1 MNANLISKITGE
13 EFYIM
18 KLIIRLIGIDSDV
31 IKPSETVTY
40 RDGEYNKISITSKCT
55 HNVSKNVFK
64 DYKDDIAIIDIFG
77 SFKNAELNIKSDLIN
92 LYKNY
97 QFTIEIADKWIF
109 KINANLIDTEQISA
123 TIDNKLI
130 TIKDMFNKI
139 KSIGLVDKNV
149 FKSDTVTLGDYKIN
163 VLFNSDDVN
172 VDLTEVVY
180 TGIRRMYSDGMTKI
194 RPMLS
199 NE

>member
-1 MNANLISKITGE
+1 M
-13 EFYIM
+13 
-18 KLIIRLIGIDSDV
+18 
-31 IKPSETVTY
+31 
-40 RDGEYNKISITSKCT
+40 
-55 HNVSKNVFK
+55 SKNIFK
-64 DYKDDIAIIDIFG
+64 DYKDDIMIIDIFG
-77 SFKNAELNIKSDLIN
+77 SFKNAELNIKSDSIN

-109 KINANLIDTEQISA
+109 KIDANLIDTEQISA
-123 TIDNKLI
+123 TSNNRLI

-139 KSIGLVDKNV
+139 KSIALVDKNI

-172 VDLTEVVY
+172 VDLTDIVY
-180 TGIRRMYSDGMTKI
+180 TGIRRMYCDGMTKI

>member
-1 MNANLISKITGE
+1 MNTELISKITGE
-13 EFYIM
+13 EFYII
-18 KLIIRLIGIDSDV
+18 KLLTRLIGINSDA

-40 RDGEYNKISITSKCT
+40 RDGKYNKISITSKCA
-55 HNVSKNVFK
+55 HNMSKNIFK
-64 DYKDDIAIIDIFG
+64 DYKDDIMIIDIFG
-77 SFKNAELNIKSDLIN
+77 SFKNAELNIKSDSIN

-109 KINANLIDTEQISA
+109 KIDANLIDTEQVSA
-123 TIDNKLI
+123 TSDNRLI
-130 TIKDMFNKI
+130 AIKDMFNKI
-139 KSIGLVDKNV
+139 KSIRLVDKNV
-149 FKSDTVTLGDYKIN
+149 FKSDIVTLGDYKIN

-172 VDLTEVVY
+172 VDLTDVVY
-180 TGIRRMYSDGMTKI
+180 TGIRRMYCDGMTKI